1 MTAYMLIRPPWGS
14 FSIIRNFGIHKNLYQ
29 STDLFRNYGALTYNY
44 TPVVLGSNVKSLP
57 YSSDVKKSNIQIHKT
72 IKRSEILQDVL
83 EKNKSILKEKRD
95 VFVEDMRKTKTKVKE
110 KMEEVIERENVLTIP
125 NLLCV
130 GRAFLAPYLGYV
142 IIQQD
147 FNLAMA
153 LLVAAGVSDL
163 VTSNYNSF
171 VN

>member
-1 MTAYMLIRPPWGS
+1 MTSYVIIRAPWGRFGINRTLRVHKS
-14 FSIIRNFGIHKNLYQ
+14 FFQSTEIFRNFG
-29 STDLFRNYGALTYNY
+29 ALTCNY
-44 TPVVLGSNVKSLP
+44 TQLVFGCKVQSSP
-57 YSSDVKKSNIQIHKT
+57 YSTDVKKSNFKT
-72 IKRSEILQDVL
+72 VKRSEIIHDVL
-83 EKNKSILKEKRD
+83 VKNKSILKEKRD

-147 FNLAMA
+147 FNLAMV
-153 LLVAAGVSDL
+153 LLVAAGISDL
-163 VTSNYNSF
+163 VTQLF
-171 VN
+171 